1 MSLLPPCLL
10 SLRFRQAGQALA
22 IVFIVICKIRTV
34 DLVSPSD
41 LFCSWDVLLR
51 WYIDWPTQE
60 LPDTVEVSKSRFGI
74 FGYVFLVFRQGV
86 QGCLKTRI

>member
-1 MSLLPPCLL
+1 MSLLSPCLL
-10 SLRFRQAGQALA
+10 PLRFRQAGQALA

-60 LPDTVEVSKSRFGI
+60 LPDTIEVSKGRFRI

-86 QGCLKTRI
+86 QGCLKTRV